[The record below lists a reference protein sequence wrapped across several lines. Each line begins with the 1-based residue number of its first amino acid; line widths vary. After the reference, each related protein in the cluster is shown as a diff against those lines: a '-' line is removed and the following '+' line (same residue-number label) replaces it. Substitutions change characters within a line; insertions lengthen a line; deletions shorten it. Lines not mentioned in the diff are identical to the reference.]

1 MNRKL
6 FVLVMAVMLMMVCG
20 ASAAMKVELEAGE
33 GKVNYSFV
41 GNNWARM
48 ICFPIEMGFMSNV
61 QGEHLLS
68 QPVYQQWL
76 AEGMAQGVYEIAL
89 FRGLVE
95 AE

>member
-1 MNRKL
+1 
-6 FVLVMAVMLMMVCG
+6 
-20 ASAAMKVELEAGE
+20 
-33 GKVNYSFV
+33 
-41 GNNWARM
+41 M
-48 ICFPIEMGFMSNV
+48 ICFLIEMGFMSNV
-61 QGEHLLS
+61 QDEHLLS